1 FFEGILS
8 TGIDVTDTGL
18 ITSPLLYYAVCK
30 FGADSGVNITASH
43 NPKEYNGVKIVGRS
57 AHSVC
62 GDELQEILKLIQSG
76 DFETGEGLLE
86 TKEDIFDIYK
96 KDICARIKPSK
107 PLKVV
112 VDAGNGTTGKFAP
125 ELLRALGCE
134 VTELYCDLDGNYPNH
149 EANPEEEANMRDL
162 SSLVVQEK
170 ADLGIGFDGDGD
182 RVGIVDENGKHY
194 SADYL
199 ILLLAR
205 DLLAQKPDSRI
216 VFDVKVSA
224 VLINEIEKLGGVP
237 VMNKTGHSFIE
248 ARMHELGA
256 PLAGEISGH
265 LFFGKDHYDYYGF
278 DDAFFGACKIIEILS
293 KSDKKFSEQFK
304 NLPKMF
310 TTPEYKTACPDDKK
324 FQIVEEITKHFTRQ
338 HECITLDG
346 VRVNFDE
353 TSWGA
358 VRCSNTS
365 PNLTLR
371 FEAQTEKKLEE
382 IKKTMADEMKKYPE
396 VSMDW
401 FKSP

>member
-43 NPKEYNGVKIVGRS
+43 NPKEYNGIKIVGRS

-62 GDELQEILKLIQSG
+62 GEELQEILKLIQSD
-76 DFETGEGLLE
+76 DFETGKGVL
-86 TKEDIFDIYK
+86 TSKEDIFETYK
-96 KDICARIKPSK
+96 KDICARIKPAR

-112 VDAGNGTTGKFAP
+112 VDAGNGTAGKFAP
-125 ELLRALGCE
+125 ELLRALCCE

-149 EANPEEEANMRDL
+149 EANPEEQANMHDL
-162 SSLVVQEK
+162 GKLVVREK

-205 DLLAQKPDSRI
+205 DLLAQKPGSRI

-224 VLINEIEKLGGVP
+224 LLINEIEKLGGVP

-248 ARMHELGA
+248 ARMHEIGA

-293 KSDKKFSEQFK
+293 VSGKKFSEQFE

-310 TTPEYKTACPDDKK
+310 TTPEYKTSCPDDKK
-324 FQIVEEITKHFTRQ
+324 FKIVEEITKHFTRR

-346 VRVNFDE
+346 VRVNFGE
-353 TSWGA
+353 TAWGA

-371 FEAQTEKKLEE
+371 FEAQTKEKLEE
-382 IKKTMADEMKKYPE
+382 IKKIMADEMKKYPQ
-396 VSMDW
+396 VNMDW
-401 FKSP
+401 YKQ